1 MKRKPEIP
9 IILLGLAACTAC
21 VLLAVMLRP
30 HTLGGVLFLIIL
42 ALCVAAILTL
52 GALRRETRAAMDDI
66 FHENASSSARIIN
79 SIAIPALL
87 FDGEGRILW
96 ANAAFKDIY
105 DGKDIK
111 KLIPQMDVRNPNQAL
126 PFEHS
131 GRNFQLLNVPVEREN
146 PNARKLTF
154 QYWLDRT
161 EALHYS
167 RLYEEQM
174 PTVALIYVDN
184 YDDLA
189 ADKQFHRNAVL
200 SEVERLVSE
209 FVTGIEGAYRR
220 YENARFFVVF
230 EAKRIA
236 EVEKQRFAL
245 LDAARSIET
254 GTEQQVT
261 LSIAV
266 GVENRIALADESAR
280 QGMELALGRGGDQA
294 VVKRG
299 TQYSFYGGK
308 RQVATTKQSR
318 VKARLFAKAL
328 RQLMENADQV
338 FIMGHRYPDMD
349 CIGAALG
356 LMRCAMDVGCKA
368 YLVLDEPNTT
378 IDGALETMRGNKL
391 YHDVIRTP
399 EQVEQML
406 RPSSVLII
414 VDTQR
419 ASSVMEPEL
428 YDQASK
434 TVIIDHHRRSVDSL
448 QNPTLNYLEAGAS
461 SACEMVTE
469 ILQYFGEHLR
479 PTSFECSALLAGI
492 TMDTKR
498 VAFNTGARTF
508 EAAGYLRKFG
518 ADNNLVK
525 LMYQDDMQTYRAR
538 THVVEQ
544 ALIMEHGI
552 AISTC
557 PADTRNASLIAAQ
570 AADALLSI
578 KGIEASFV
586 LADMGDKIMISGRSL
601 GDINVQII
609 LERIGGGGHLTVAG
623 AQLKDMT
630 MDAAVAKLTD
640 SIQSYLKEVGV

>member
-1 MKRKPEIP
+1 MNRKPEIP
-9 IILLGLAACTAC
+9 IILLAAAACLACGVLAAIMRPLWLGLAFGLAA
-21 VLLAVMLRP
+21 LLAL
-30 HTLGGVLFLIIL
+30 
-42 ALCVAAILTL
+42 L
-52 GALRRETRAAMDDI
+52 GALLSLRALRRDVRTAMDDI
-66 FHENASSSARIIN
+66 FLENTSASAQIMN
-79 SIAIPALL
+79 SIGIPALL
-87 FDGEGRILW
+87 FDSEGRILW
-96 ANAAFKDIY
+96 GNAAFHDIY
-105 DGKDIK
+105 SGKDIT
-111 KLIPQMDVRNPNQAL
+111 KLVPGLETRFPTQAQ
-126 PFEHS
+126 PFEIN
-131 GRNFQLLNVPVEREN
+131 GRNFQMMSVPVQREN
-146 PNARKLTF
+146 PNARRLVF
-154 QYWLDRT
+154 QYWIDRT

-184 YDDLA
+184 YDELN
-189 ADKQFHRNAVL
+189 ADQQFYRNAVL
-200 SEVERLVSE
+200 AEVERLVSE
-209 FVTGIEGAYRR
+209 FVTGIEGTYRR

-236 EVEKQRFAL
+236 ELEKQRFSL
-245 LDAARSIET
+245 LDAVRGIET

-266 GVENRIALADESAR
+266 GVENRIAQADESAR

-299 TQYSFYGGK
+299 TQYAFYGGK

-328 RQLMENADQV
+328 RQLMEGADQV
-338 FIMGHRYPDMD
+338 FVMGHRYPDMD

-356 LMRCAMDVGCKA
+356 LMRCAMGVGCKP

-378 IDGALETMRGNKL
+378 IDGAIDTMRSNKL
-391 YHDVIRTP
+391 YHDSIRTP
-399 EQVEQML
+399 EQVVQML
-406 RPSSVLII
+406 RPGSVLII

-419 ASSVMEPEL
+419 ESSVLDPEL
-428 YDQASK
+428 YERAGK

-461 SACEMVTE
+461 STCEMVTE
-469 ILQYFGEHLR
+469 VLQYFDDHLR
-479 PTSFECSALLAGI
+479 PTAFECSALLAGI

-498 VAFNTGARTF
+498 FAFNTGARTF
-508 EAAGYLRKFG
+508 EAAGYLRKGG

-525 LMYQDDMQTYRAR
+525 LMYQDDMQTFRDR
-538 THVVEQ
+538 TRVVET
-544 ALIMEHGI
+544 ALVMEHGI

-557 PADTRNASLIAAQ
+557 PADVVNGSLIAAQ

-586 LADMGDKIMISGRSL
+586 LADMGDTVMISGRSL

-623 AQLKDMT
+623 AQLHGTT
-630 MDAAVAKLTD
+630 MDAAVAKLTE
-640 SIQSYLKEVGV
+640 SIQTYLKEVGT

>member
-1 MKRKPEIP
+1 MNRKPEVP
-9 IILLGLAACTAC
+9 IILLAVAACLAC
-21 VLLAVMLRP
+21 GVLAVMVKPLW
-30 HTLGGVLFLIIL
+30 LGIAFAIAALL
-42 ALCVAAILTL
+42 ALL
-52 GALRRETRAAMDDI
+52 GALLSLRALRRETRAAMDDI
-66 FHENASSSARIIN
+66 FLENSSASAQIMN
-79 SIAIPALL
+79 SIGIPALL
-87 FDGEGRILW
+87 FDSDGRILW
-96 ANAAFKDIY
+96 ANAALRDLY
-105 DGKDIK
+105 DGKDVR
-111 KLIPQMDVRNPNQAL
+111 KLVPGMDTRFPTQAQA
-126 PFEHS
+126 FEHN
-131 GRNFQLLNVPVEREN
+131 GRNFQLMSVPVQREN
-146 PNARKLTF
+146 PNARRLTF
-154 QYWLDRT
+154 QYWIDRT

-167 RLYEEQM
+167 RLYEEQR

-184 YDDLA
+184 YDELN

-230 EAKRIA
+230 EASHVA
-236 EVEKQRFAL
+236 MLEKQRFAL
-245 LDAARSIET
+245 LDAVRGIET

-266 GVENRIALADESAR
+266 GMESRIAPSDESA
-280 QGMELALGRGGDQA
+280 QQAMELALGRGGDQA

-299 TQYSFYGGK
+299 TQYAFYGGK

-318 VKARLFAKAL
+318 VKARLFARAL
-328 RQLMENADQV
+328 RQLMETADQV
-338 FIMGHRYPDMD
+338 FVMGHRYPDMD

-378 IDGALETMRGNKL
+378 IDGAIDAMRANKL
-391 YHDVIRTP
+391 YHDSIRTP
-399 EQVEQML
+399 EQAMQML
-406 RPSSVLII
+406 RPSSVLIV

-419 ASSVMEPEL
+419 ESSVMDAEL
-428 YDQASK
+428 YERASR
-434 TVIIDHHRRSVDSL
+434 TVVIDHHRRSVDSL
-448 QNPTLNYLEAGAS
+448 QNPTLNHLEAGAS
-461 SACEMVTE
+461 STCEMVTE
-469 ILQYFGEHLR
+469 VLQYFDDHLR
-479 PTSFECSALLAGI
+479 PTAFECSALLAGI

-498 VAFNTGARTF
+498 FAFNTGARTF
-508 EAAGYLRKFG
+508 EAAGYLRKGG

-525 LMYQDDMQTYRAR
+525 LMYQDDMQTFRDR
-538 THVVEQ
+538 TRVVET
-544 ALIMEHGI
+544 ALVMEHGI

-557 PADTRNASLIAAQ
+557 PADVANGSLIAAQ

-586 LADMGDKIMISGRSL
+586 LADMGDTIMISGRSL

-623 AQLKDMT
+623 AQLRGVT
-630 MDAAVAKLTD
+630 MDGAVAKLTE
-640 SIQSYLKEVGV
+640 SIQTYLKEVGT

>member
-1 MKRKPEIP
+1 MNRKPEIP
-9 IILLGLAACTAC
+9 IILLAAVACFASSVLAAMVRPLWLGLLFA
-21 VLLAVMLRP
+21 LLALAALLAALFSLR
-30 HTLGGVLFLIIL
+30 
-42 ALCVAAILTL
+42 
-52 GALRRETRAAMDDI
+52 ALRRETRAALDDI
-66 FHENASSSARIIN
+66 FLENSSASAEIMN
-79 SIAIPALL
+79 SISIPALL
-87 FDGEGRILW
+87 FDSEGRILW
-96 ANAAFKDIY
+96 GNAAFRDLY
-105 DGKDIK
+105 DGKDIR
-111 KLIPQMDVRNPNQAL
+111 KLVPGIETRYPTQAQA
-126 PFEHS
+126 FEWN
-131 GRNFQLLNVPVEREN
+131 GRSFQLMSVPVQREN
-146 PNARKLTF
+146 PNARRLVF
-154 QYWLDRT
+154 QYWIDRT

-184 YDDLA
+184 YDELN

-200 SEVERLVSE
+200 AEVERLVSE
-209 FVTGIEGAYRR
+209 FVTGIEGTYRR

-230 EAKRIA
+230 EASRIA
-236 EVEKQRFAL
+236 QLEKQRFAL
-245 LDAARSIET
+245 LDAVRSIET

-266 GVENRIALADESAR
+266 GVENRIAQADESAR

-299 TQYSFYGGK
+299 TQYAFYGGK

-338 FIMGHRYPDMD
+338 FVMGHRYPDMD

-356 LMRCAMDVGCKA
+356 LMRCAMDVGCKP

-391 YHDVIRTP
+391 YHDSIRTP
-399 EQVEQML
+399 EQAAQMI
-406 RPSSVLII
+406 RPGSVLIV

-419 ASSVMEPEL
+419 QTSVMDYDL
-428 YDQASK
+428 YEAANK
-434 TVIIDHHRRSVDSL
+434 TVVIDHHRRSVDSL

-461 SACEMVTE
+461 STCEMVTE
-469 ILQYFGEHLR
+469 VLQYFDDHMR
-479 PTSFECSALLAGI
+479 PTAFECSALLAGI

-498 VAFNTGARTF
+498 FAFNTGARTF
-508 EAAGYLRKFG
+508 EAAGYLRKGG

-525 LMYQDDMQTYRAR
+525 LMYQDDMQTFRDR
-538 THVVEQ
+538 TRVVET
-544 ALIMEHGI
+544 ALVMEHGI
-552 AISTC
+552 ALSTC
-557 PADTRNASLIAAQ
+557 PADVQNASLIAAQ

-586 LADMGDKIMISGRSL
+586 LADMGDTIMISGRSL

-623 AQLKDMT
+623 AQLHDMT
-630 MDAAVAKLTD
+630 MDEAVATLTE
-640 SIQSYLKEVGV
+640 SIQTYLKEVGT

>member
-1 MKRKPEIP
+1 MNRKPEVP
-9 IILLGLAACTAC
+9 IILLAVAACLAC
-21 VLLAVMLRP
+21 GILAVMVKPLW
-30 HTLGGVLFLIIL
+30 LGVAFAIAALL
-42 ALCVAAILTL
+42 ALL
-52 GALRRETRAAMDDI
+52 GALLSLRALRRETRAAMDDI
-66 FHENASSSARIIN
+66 FLENSSASAQIMN
-79 SIAIPALL
+79 SIGIPALL
-87 FDGEGRILW
+87 FDSDGRILW
-96 ANAAFKDIY
+96 ANAALRDLY
-105 DGKDIK
+105 DGKDVR
-111 KLIPQMDVRNPNQAL
+111 KLVPGMDTRFPTQAQA
-126 PFEHS
+126 FEHN
-131 GRNFQLLNVPVEREN
+131 GRNFQLMSVPVQREN
-146 PNARKLTF
+146 PNARRLTF
-154 QYWLDRT
+154 QYWIDRT

-167 RLYEEQM
+167 RLYEEQR

-184 YDDLA
+184 YDELN

-230 EAKRIA
+230 EASHVA
-236 EVEKQRFAL
+236 MLEKQRFAL
-245 LDAARSIET
+245 LDAVRGIET

-266 GVENRIALADESAR
+266 GVENRIAPSDESA
-280 QGMELALGRGGDQA
+280 QQAMELALGRGGDQA

-299 TQYSFYGGK
+299 TQYAFYGGK

-318 VKARLFAKAL
+318 VKARLFARAL
-328 RQLMENADQV
+328 RQLMETADQV
-338 FIMGHRYPDMD
+338 FVMGHRYPDMD

-378 IDGALETMRGNKL
+378 IDGAIDAMRANKL
-391 YHDVIRTP
+391 YHDSIRTP
-399 EQVEQML
+399 EQAMQML
-406 RPSSVLII
+406 RPSSVLIV

-419 ASSVMEPEL
+419 ESSVMDAEL
-428 YDQASK
+428 YERASR
-434 TVIIDHHRRSVDSL
+434 TVVIDHHRRSVDSL
-448 QNPTLNYLEAGAS
+448 QNPTLNHLEAGAS
-461 SACEMVTE
+461 STCEMVTE
-469 ILQYFGEHLR
+469 VLQYFDDHLR
-479 PTSFECSALLAGI
+479 PTAFECSALLAGI

-498 VAFNTGARTF
+498 FAFNTGARTF
-508 EAAGYLRKFG
+508 EAAGYLRKGG

-525 LMYQDDMQTYRAR
+525 LMYQDDMQTFRDR
-538 THVVEQ
+538 TRVVET
-544 ALIMEHGI
+544 ALVMEHGI

-557 PADTRNASLIAAQ
+557 PADVANGSLIAAQ

-586 LADMGDKIMISGRSL
+586 LADMGDTIMISGRSL

-623 AQLKDMT
+623 AQLRGVT
-630 MDAAVAKLTD
+630 MDGAVAKLTE
-640 SIQSYLKEVGV
+640 SIQTYLKEVGT

>member
-1 MKRKPEIP
+1 MNRKPEIP
-9 IILLGLAACTAC
+9 IILLAAAACLACGVLAAIMRPLWLGLAFGLAA
-21 VLLAVMLRP
+21 LLAL
-30 HTLGGVLFLIIL
+30 
-42 ALCVAAILTL
+42 L
-52 GALRRETRAAMDDI
+52 GALLSLRALRRDVRTAMDDI
-66 FHENASSSARIIN
+66 FLENTSASAQIMN
-79 SIAIPALL
+79 SIGIPALL
-87 FDGEGRILW
+87 FDSEGRILW
-96 ANAAFKDIY
+96 GNAAFHDIY
-105 DGKDIK
+105 SGKDIT
-111 KLIPQMDVRNPNQAL
+111 KLVPGLETRFPTQAP
-126 PFEHS
+126 PFEIN
-131 GRNFQLLNVPVEREN
+131 GRNFQMMSVPVQREN
-146 PNARKLTF
+146 PNARRLVF
-154 QYWLDRT
+154 QYWIDRT

-184 YDDLA
+184 YDELN
-189 ADKQFHRNAVL
+189 ADQQFHRNAVL
-200 SEVERLVSE
+200 AEVERLVSE
-209 FVTGIEGAYRR
+209 FVTGIEGTYRR

-236 EVEKQRFAL
+236 ELEKQRFSL
-245 LDAARSIET
+245 LDAVRSIET

-266 GVENRIALADESAR
+266 GVENRIAQADESAR

-299 TQYSFYGGK
+299 TQYAFYGGK

-328 RQLMENADQV
+328 RQLMEGADQV
-338 FIMGHRYPDMD
+338 FVMGHRYPDMD

-356 LMRCAMDVGCKA
+356 LMRCAMGVGCKP

-378 IDGALETMRGNKL
+378 IDGAIDTMRSNKL
-391 YHDVIRTP
+391 YHDSIRTP
-399 EQVEQML
+399 EQVVQML
-406 RPSSVLII
+406 RPGSVLII

-419 ASSVMEPEL
+419 ESSVLDPEL
-428 YDQASK
+428 YERAGK

-461 SACEMVTE
+461 STCEMVTE
-469 ILQYFGEHLR
+469 VLQYFDDHLR
-479 PTSFECSALLAGI
+479 PTAFECSALLAGI

-498 VAFNTGARTF
+498 FAFNTGARTF
-508 EAAGYLRKFG
+508 EAAGYLRKGG

-525 LMYQDDMQTYRAR
+525 LMYQDDMQTFRDR
-538 THVVEQ
+538 TRVVET
-544 ALIMEHGI
+544 ALVMEHGI

-557 PADTRNASLIAAQ
+557 PADVVNGSLIAAQ

-586 LADMGDKIMISGRSL
+586 LADMGDTVMISGRSL

-623 AQLKDMT
+623 AQLHGTT
-630 MDAAVAKLTD
+630 MDAAVAKLTE
-640 SIQSYLKEVGV
+640 SIQTYLKEVGT

>member
-1 MKRKPEIP
+1 MNRKPEVP
-9 IILLGLAACTAC
+9 IILLAVAACLAC
-21 VLLAVMLRP
+21 GVLAVMVKPLW
-30 HTLGGVLFLIIL
+30 LGIAFAIAALL
-42 ALCVAAILTL
+42 ALL
-52 GALRRETRAAMDDI
+52 GALLSLRALRRETRAAMDDI
-66 FHENASSSARIIN
+66 FLENSSASAQIMN
-79 SIAIPALL
+79 SIGIPALL
-87 FDGEGRILW
+87 FDSDGRILW
-96 ANAAFKDIY
+96 ANAALRDLY
-105 DGKDIK
+105 DGKDVR
-111 KLIPQMDVRNPNQAL
+111 KLVPGMDTRFPTQAQA
-126 PFEHS
+126 FEHN
-131 GRNFQLLNVPVEREN
+131 GRNFQLMSVPVQREN
-146 PNARKLTF
+146 PNARRLTF
-154 QYWLDRT
+154 QYWIDRT

-167 RLYEEQM
+167 RLYEEQR

-184 YDDLA
+184 YDELN

-230 EAKRIA
+230 EASHVA
-236 EVEKQRFAL
+236 MLEKQRFAL
-245 LDAARSIET
+245 LDAVRGIET

-266 GVENRIALADESAR
+266 GMESRIAPSDESA
-280 QGMELALGRGGDQA
+280 QQAMELALGRGGDQA

-299 TQYSFYGGK
+299 TQYAFYGGK

-318 VKARLFAKAL
+318 VKARLFARAL
-328 RQLMENADQV
+328 RQLMETADQV
-338 FIMGHRYPDMD
+338 FVMGHRYPDMD

-378 IDGALETMRGNKL
+378 IDGAIDAMRANKL
-391 YHDVIRTP
+391 YHDSIRTP
-399 EQVEQML
+399 EAAMQML
-406 RPSSVLII
+406 RPSSVLIV

-419 ASSVMEPEL
+419 ESSVMDAEL
-428 YDQASK
+428 YERASR
-434 TVIIDHHRRSVDSL
+434 TVVIDHHRRSVDSL
-448 QNPTLNYLEAGAS
+448 QNPTLNHLEAGAS
-461 SACEMVTE
+461 STCEMVTE
-469 ILQYFGEHLR
+469 VLQYFDDHLR
-479 PTSFECSALLAGI
+479 PTAFECSALLAGI

-498 VAFNTGARTF
+498 FAFNTGARTF
-508 EAAGYLRKFG
+508 EAAGYLRKGG

-525 LMYQDDMQTYRAR
+525 LMYQDDMQTFRDR
-538 THVVEQ
+538 TRVVET
-544 ALIMEHGI
+544 ALVMEHGI

-557 PADTRNASLIAAQ
+557 PADVANGSLIAAQ

-586 LADMGDKIMISGRSL
+586 LADMGDMIMISGRSL

-623 AQLKDMT
+623 AQLRGVT
-630 MDAAVAKLTD
+630 MDGAVAKLTE
-640 SIQSYLKEVGV
+640 SIQTYLKEVGT

>member
-1 MKRKPEIP
+1 MNRKPEVP
-9 IILLGLAACTAC
+9 IILLAVAACLAC
-21 VLLAVMLRP
+21 GVLAVMVKPLW
-30 HTLGGVLFLIIL
+30 LGIAFAIAALL
-42 ALCVAAILTL
+42 ALL
-52 GALRRETRAAMDDI
+52 GALLSLRALRRETRAAMDDI
-66 FHENASSSARIIN
+66 FLENSSASAQIMN
-79 SIAIPALL
+79 SIGIPALL
-87 FDGEGRILW
+87 FDSEGRILW
-96 ANAAFKDIY
+96 ANAALRDLY
-105 DGKDIK
+105 DGKDVR
-111 KLIPQMDVRNPNQAL
+111 KLVPGMDTRFPTQAQA
-126 PFEHS
+126 FEHN
-131 GRNFQLLNVPVEREN
+131 GRNFQLMSVPVQREN
-146 PNARKLTF
+146 PNARRLTF
-154 QYWLDRT
+154 QYWIDRT

-167 RLYEEQM
+167 RLYEEQR

-184 YDDLA
+184 YDELN

-230 EAKRIA
+230 EASHVAMLER
-236 EVEKQRFAL
+236 QRFAL
-245 LDAARSIET
+245 LDAVRGIET

-266 GVENRIALADESAR
+266 GVENRIAPSDESA
-280 QGMELALGRGGDQA
+280 QQAMELALGRGGDQA

-299 TQYSFYGGK
+299 TQYAFYGGK

-318 VKARLFAKAL
+318 VKARLFARAL
-328 RQLMENADQV
+328 RQLMETADQV
-338 FIMGHRYPDMD
+338 FVMGHRYPDMD

-378 IDGALETMRGNKL
+378 IDGAIDAMRANKL
-391 YHDVIRTP
+391 YHDSIRTP
-399 EQVEQML
+399 EQAMQML
-406 RPSSVLII
+406 RPSSVLIV

-419 ASSVMEPEL
+419 ESSVMDAEL
-428 YDQASK
+428 YERASR
-434 TVIIDHHRRSVDSL
+434 TVVIDHHRRSVDSL
-448 QNPTLNYLEAGAS
+448 QNPTLNHLEAGAS
-461 SACEMVTE
+461 STCEMVTE
-469 ILQYFGEHLR
+469 VLQYFDDHLR
-479 PTSFECSALLAGI
+479 PTAFECSALLAGI

-498 VAFNTGARTF
+498 FAFNTGARTF
-508 EAAGYLRKFG
+508 EAAGYLRKGG

-525 LMYQDDMQTYRAR
+525 LMYQDDMQTFRDR
-538 THVVEQ
+538 TRVVET
-544 ALIMEHGI
+544 ALVMEHGI

-557 PADTRNASLIAAQ
+557 PADVANGSLIAAQ

-586 LADMGDKIMISGRSL
+586 LADMGDTIMISGRSL

-623 AQLKDMT
+623 AQLRGVT
-630 MDAAVAKLTD
+630 MDGAVAKLTE
-640 SIQSYLKEVGV
+640 SIQTYLKEVGT